1 MEKRYSNSSAAHYAK
16 SNKHSSVI
24 MKLKW
29 NMKLLYF
36 AENVF
41 LHIFS
46 ETEGVKSSKR
56 TEHSVVDT
64 RLPSCLEA
72 ADVSVEEGK
81 GKDSDSDLLHDT
93 CACYDPIMGTLFS
106 QRKIRLPHPHDNLS
120 LNPSPPRN
128 STVHQSLCS
137 DRIPYPSCL
146 WAQPLAT
153 CAFEALNFG
162 KCNWGTQILI
172 NFS

>member
-1 MEKRYSNSSAAHYAK
+1 
-16 SNKHSSVI
+16 
-24 MKLKW
+24 MKYEIALFCRKC
-29 NMKLLYF
+29 
-36 AENVF
+36 F

-64 RLPSCLEA
+64 RLPYCLEA
-72 ADVSVEEGK
+72 ADVLVEEGK

-93 CACYDPIMGTLFS
+93 CDDPIMGTLFS
-106 QRKIRLPHPHDNLS
+106 QRKIRLPHPQDNLS
-120 LNPSPPRN
+120 LSPSPPRN
-128 STVHQSLCS
+128 STGHQSLCS

-153 CAFEALNFG
+153 CAFEPLNFG
-162 KCNWGTQILI
+162 ECN
-172 NFS
+172 